1 MRRKWLKWV
10 VWILLTPIILFV
22 ILMVL
27 LYIPPV
33 QNLIR
38 KQATAIASEATGMD
52 ISVERIDLRFPL
64 NLLVRGVQVI
74 QPIQADKQISSAP
87 GDSLAVKQVSDTLLT
102 LESLNVRVQAWPLIR
117 GKVELDEVTVNGVFL
132 NSADLIEGIRIRGVL
147 GRFFLESHGID
158 LKKEDAVINRV
169 ELSDTHM
176 LVVMNDTTTAEPDT
190 TTTALNWKVALHKL
204 ALKNVSVD
212 LQMPLDSMRLAARL
226 GDAEVDDA
234 VADLGGQM
242 YGLKKFE
249 LSSTTVN
256 YDTGSQLLSAINS
269 LIDTGSLAATDSTG
283 VKPAPGFDASHIA
296 LRDIRIGVD
305 SVLYHGR
312 NINAVIREFSM
323 NERSGLSIT
332 SLTGRV
338 FADSTVIQVPSLKL
352 LTPHSEMDFTAQTY
366 WELVEIPTS
375 GRLSA
380 RFNARIGK
388 QDVMLFAGD
397 LPDTFKDAY
406 PFRPL
411 TIRAGT
417 EGNFKQMQIS
427 RFNIDL
433 PGAFTLNGGGEIW
446 NLTDSLTRNGSIDF
460 DIRTQN
466 LNFLTGLTGVTP
478 DGSIVVP
485 DSMHLAARLGLD
497 GPNYDASLKLK
508 EREGLL
514 NLLARYNTSTEAYQA
529 DLHVD
534 ALQVHHF
541 LPKDSIY
548 TLSAKVA
555 AKGKGFDPANHR
567 TVAAVQASLGELQYG
582 HWNISGIDLT
592 AGLKSA
598 LATVHMTSDNALLK
612 MQADADMRL
621 DRKYLDGK
629 VAMNVENVGL
639 HELGISPKPLKHP
652 FAFTLGAEARHDS
665 IKMSMD
671 AGDLDFQFRAR
682 STLQKLMD
690 QGTAFA
696 TLLTRQIELK
706 QLDHA
711 ELRKALPS
719 AGMQLKAGKQNP
731 VSYFLATKDI
741 SFDDFILRFGTTPR
755 RGINGRTAIHGL
767 RMDSLQLDTIFFAI
781 SQDTAR
787 MKLQGGV
794 INGPKNPQF
803 VFRSTLT
810 GEIRNEDAELTLNYV
825 DAKGD
830 TGLDLGIN
838 ARPLIEGRGRGNG
851 IAFRLTP
858 AEPIIAFQKFH
869 FVDNSDWI
877 YLHKNMRVYANVDMW
892 DDEGMGFR
900 VHSVQGDTVSL
911 QNIDV
916 EIRRIRLD
924 EITSVL
930 PYFPEITGLFSAE
943 AHYIQTEKDLQLS
956 AEASIDEL
964 TYERQRIGD
973 ITLGATWLP
982 GEQGKQYLNAYLNH
996 DKVEVLIADG
1006 KLLPT
1011 STGKD
1016 SLEVNTTLEHFPLRI
1031 ANAFIPDELVT
1042 LAGDMDGDLNITGS
1056 TEQPLIN
1063 GELILDSVSVLS
1075 RQYGANFLFDNRPV
1089 QLKNNRLIFDKFA
1102 IYTTGKNPFTIDGY
1116 VDFRDMSRPM
1126 ASLNL
1131 LAENYTLLNAKR
1143 TRESLVYGKVFAD
1156 LRATIKG
1163 PLDGLNMRGN
1173 LNLLGN
1179 TDVSY
1184 VLTDSPLTVQ
1194 DRLGSLVTFTSFSD
1208 TTTVVRQEVPTVSL
1222 GGLDMLMM
1230 VHIDPSVRVKV
1241 DLDASDN
1248 RIELEGGGDLSM
1260 KYTPQGDLTLTG
1272 RYTLSG
1278 GLMKYSLPIIAVK
1291 EFAIDNGSYV
1301 DWTGNPM
1308 DPMLNFKATDRIR
1321 ASVSEGENGG
1331 TRMVNFDV
1339 SIVVKNRLDNLSFAF
1354 DVAAPEDATIQNELT
1369 AMGAEERGKQAL
1381 YIMLMKT
1388 YLGTGPIGGG
1398 GGGLGKLNMG
1408 SALNS
1413 VLSSQINSL
1422 MGNLKNA
1429 SVSVGV
1435 EDHDASDTGGKRT
1448 DYSFRYSQR
1457 LFNNRFQIVI
1467 GGKVSTGENATNDAE
1482 SFIDNISLEYRLD
1495 RTGTRYVRLFYDKN
1509 YESVL
1514 EGEITETGVGL
1525 VLRKKLDKLS
1535 ELFIFKKKK

>member
-1 MRRKWLKWV
+1 
-10 VWILLTPIILFV
+10 
-22 ILMVL
+22 
-27 LYIPPV
+27 
-33 QNLIR
+33 
-38 KQATAIASEATGMD
+38 
-52 ISVERIDLRFPL
+52 
-64 NLLVRGVQVI
+64 
-74 QPIQADKQISSAP
+74 
-87 GDSLAVKQVSDTLLT
+87 
-102 LESLNVRVQAWPLIR
+102 
-117 GKVELDEVTVNGVFL
+117 
-132 NSADLIEGIRIRGVL
+132 
-147 GRFFLESHGID
+147 
-158 LKKEDAVINRV
+158 
-169 ELSDTHM
+169 
-176 LVVMNDTTTAEPDT
+176 
-190 TTTALNWKVALHKL
+190 
-204 ALKNVSVD
+204 
-212 LQMPLDSMRLAARL
+212 
-226 GDAEVDDA
+226 
-234 VADLGGQM
+234 M
-242 YGLKKFE
+242 Y
-249 LSSTTVN
+249 
-256 YDTGSQLLSAINS
+256 
-269 LIDTGSLAATDSTG
+269 
-283 VKPAPGFDASHIA
+283 
-296 LRDIRIGVD
+296 
-305 SVLYHGR
+305 
-312 NINAVIREFSM
+312 
-323 NERSGLSIT
+323 ERSGLSVT
-332 SLTGRV
+332 SLTGRL
-338 FADSTVIQVPSLKL
+338 FADSTVIRIPSLKL
-352 LTPHSEMDFTAQTY
+352 LTPHSEMNLTAQTY
-366 WELVEIPTS
+366 WELINIPTT
-375 GRLSA
+375 GRLTA

-388 QDVMLFAGD
+388 QDVLLFAGG
-397 LPDTFKDAY
+397 LPEAFKEAY

-411 TIRAGT
+411 VIHAGT
-417 EGNFKQMQIS
+417 EGNLKQMQIS
-427 RFNIDL
+427 RFTAEL
-433 PGAFTLNGGGEIW
+433 PGAFSLSGGGEFW
-446 NLTDSLTRNGSIDF
+446 SLTDSVKRNGSMDF
-460 DIRTQN
+460 EMHTQN
-466 LNFLTGLTGVTP
+466 LNFLTGLADIAP
-478 DGSIVVP
+478 DGSIIVP
-485 DSMHLAARLGLD
+485 DSMHLAARLGME
-497 GPNYDASLKLK
+497 GAQCTAALKLK
-508 EREGLL
+508 EKEGAL
-514 NLLARYNTSTEAYQA
+514 NLDAAYNLATEAYHA
-529 DLHVD
+529 DL
-534 ALQVHHF
+534 AINNLQVHHF

-548 TLSAKVA
+548 TLTAKMSAKGQGVDVA
-555 AKGKGFDPANHR
+555 SRK
-567 TVAAVQASLGELQYG
+567 TVAALNASLEKLQYG
-582 HWNISGIDLT
+582 HWDISGVDVH
-592 AGLKSA
+592 AGLKSSV
-598 LATVHMTSDNALLK
+598 ATVRLASDNVLLK
-612 MQADADMRL
+612 MQGNADMRL
-621 DRKYLDGK
+621 DRSYLDG
-629 VAMNVENVGL
+629 ALDLNVEEVNLHKLGL
-639 HELGISPKPLKHP
+639 VPRPLKHP
-652 FAFTLGAEARHDS
+652 FAFTMGAEARHDS
-665 IKMSMD
+665 LKLRLD
-671 AGDLDFQFRAR
+671 AGDLNLRFRAH
-682 STLQKLMD
+682 STLKKLMEQSD
-690 QGTAFA
+690 KFVSI
-696 TLLTRQIELK
+696 LTKQIDERR
-706 QLDHA
+706 LDHA
-711 ELRKALPS
+711 ALRQVLPS
-719 AGMQLKAGKQNP
+719 AGMHLEAGNQNP
-731 VSYFLATKDI
+731 VSYFLAAKGIFYNDFKL
-741 SFDDFILRFGTTPR
+741 SFGFTPQV
-755 RGINGRTAIHGL
+755 GINGRTAVHGL
-767 RMDSLQLDTIFFAI
+767 RMDSLQLDTIFFTVK
-781 SQDTAR
+781 QDTAR

-810 GEIRNEDAELTLNYV
+810 GEVRNEDAELTVDYV
-825 DAKGD
+825 NGKGQ
-830 TGLDLGIN
+830 TGVLFGIN
-838 ARPLIEGRGRGNG
+838 ARPLTEGHGRGNG
-851 IAFRLTP
+851 VLLNLIP
-858 AEPIIAFQKFH
+858 AEPIIAFRKFH
-869 FVDNSDWI
+869 FADNSNWI

-1016 SLEVNTTLEHFPLRI
+1016 SLEVNTTLEHFSLRI